1 MRHRQLI
8 AVTAALAAGA
18 LTLTACGS
26 RDSGSSAGDGG
37 NTTVVIGVDAP

>member
-26 RDSGSSAGDGG
+26 RDDKGG
-37 NTTVVIGVDAP
+37 ATEGGTTVVIGVDAP